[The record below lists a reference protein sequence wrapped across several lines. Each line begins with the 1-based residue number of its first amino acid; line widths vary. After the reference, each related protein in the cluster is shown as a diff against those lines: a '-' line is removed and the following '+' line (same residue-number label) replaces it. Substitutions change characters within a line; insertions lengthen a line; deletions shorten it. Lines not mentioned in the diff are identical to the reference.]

1 MTLLIEDYNMKIL
14 ITGGAGYIG
23 SVLTFYL
30 LERGYQV
37 TVLDNLYYNQDPLLG
52 ICHYS
57 GFDFVHGDARD
68 KELIKKI
75 LPAHDVIIPL
85 ACLVGAPLCEKNNDT
100 AISTNYGAIKLMD
113 QLRSNDQ
120 CIIYPTTNSGY
131 GIGKKDNYCTE
142 ESPLN
147 PISLYG
153 KTKVDAEKLLLDAGN
168 AITLRLATV
177 FGTSQRMRMDL
188 LVNDFVYRALNDR
201 VLVLFEEHFR
211 RNYIHIQDVAM
222 TFAHCIDN
230 YEGMKN
236 EPYNVGLSNANLTKR
251 ELAEKIKKRIP
262 ELVIISSE
270 IGEDPDKRD
279 YIVSNE
285 KLERTGWEPKKNLDD
300 GIIELIKCYS
310 MLKVNKYSN
319 I

>member
-1 MTLLIEDYNMKIL
+1 MGKNMKVL

-30 LERGYQV
+30 LKRGYRV
-37 TVLDNLYYNQDPLLG
+37 SVLDNLYYQQDSLLSV
-52 ICHYS
+52 CNDEN
-57 GFDFVHGDARD
+57 FDFIYGDARD
-68 KELIKKI
+68 KVLLKKI
-75 LPAHDVIIPL
+75 IHQFDIIIPL
-85 ACLVGAPLCEKNNDT
+85 ACLVGAPICEINKKR
-100 AISTNYGAIKLMD
+100 AISTNYEAIKLID
-113 QLRSNDQ
+113 SLRTNYQS
-120 CIIYPTTNSGY
+120 IIYPTTNSGY
-131 GIGKKDNYCTE
+131 GIGKKDHYCTE

-153 KTKVDAEKLLLDAGN
+153 KTKVNAERLLLDSGN
-168 AITLRLATV
+168 VITLRLATV

-188 LVNDFVYRALNDR
+188 LVNDFVYRAIRDR
-201 VLVLFEEHFR
+201 ALVLFEEHFT
-211 RNYIHIQDVAM
+211 RNYIHIQDVVL
-222 TFAHCIDN
+222 TFEHCINNFDVMN
-230 YEGMKN
+230 N
-236 EPYNVGLSNANLTKR
+236 ESYNVGLSNANLTKR
-251 ELAEKIKKRIP
+251 ELAEKIKVHIP
-262 ELVIISSE
+262 ELVIISSD

-285 KLERTGWEPKKNLDD
+285 KLEKTGWKPMKNLDD

>member
-1 MTLLIEDYNMKIL
+1 MKIL

-23 SVLTFYL
+23 SVLTLYL
-30 LERGYQV
+30 LRKNYHV
-37 TVLDNLYYNQDPLLG
+37 TVIDNLFYGQDSLLSVCNYPQFNF
-52 ICHYS
+52 IN
-57 GFDFVHGDARD
+57 GDARD
-68 KELIKKI
+68 EVLIKENLSSFDI
-75 LPAHDVIIPL
+75 IIPL
-85 ACLVGAPLCEKNNDT
+85 ACLVGAPLCEKNKEL
-100 AISTNYGAIKLMD
+100 AISTNYEAIKLID

-120 CIIYPTTNSGY
+120 YIIYPTTNSGY
-131 GIGKKDNYCTE
+131 GIVDKDNYCTE
-142 ESPLN
+142 ETPLN

-153 KTKVDAEKLLLDAGN
+153 RTKVDAEKLLLDAGN

-177 FGTSQRMRMDL
+177 FGASQRMRMDL
-188 LVNDFVYRALNDR
+188 LVNDFVYRALKDR
-201 VLVLFEEHFR
+201 VLVLFEGHFR

-230 YEGMKN
+230 YEEMKN

-251 ELAEKIKKRIP
+251 ELAEKIKDHIP

-285 KLERTGWEPKKNLDD
+285 KLERTGWEQKKNLDD

-319 I
+319 A